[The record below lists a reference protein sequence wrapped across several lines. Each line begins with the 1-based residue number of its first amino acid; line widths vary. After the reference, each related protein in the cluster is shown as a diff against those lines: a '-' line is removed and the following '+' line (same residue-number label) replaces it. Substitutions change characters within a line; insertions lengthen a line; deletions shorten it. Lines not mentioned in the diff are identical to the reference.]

1 MLYLDKGVINIPV
14 KPDGIFH
21 FLNMVMVTYIC
32 LLIC

>member
-1 MLYLDKGVINIPV
+1 MIYLAKGVRNIPV